1 MHNIRV
7 KRLETSTLRF
17 KMEGDDC
24 IRLFPVIGSSD
35 GFKLSNAQHLFLL
48 QDDVVNGAGKIVFR
62 TYVACAN
69 NILLM

>member
-35 GFKLSNAQHLFLL
+35 GFKLSNAQHLCDSLIAIKPF
-48 QDDVVNGAGKIVFR
+48 DVFA
-62 TYVACAN
+62 
-69 NILLM
+69 